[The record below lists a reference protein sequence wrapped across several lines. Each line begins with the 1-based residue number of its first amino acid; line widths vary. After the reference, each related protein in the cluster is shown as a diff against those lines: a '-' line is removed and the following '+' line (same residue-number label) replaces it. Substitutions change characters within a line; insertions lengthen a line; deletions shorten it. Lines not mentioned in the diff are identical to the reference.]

1 MKGNDSFWWGFEK
14 RSNACYEPD
23 VPSFQRVDGGFTV
36 DLAFAEFFKPDFGFL
51 GKVLMPD
58 TNGECGGVRYHWHWT
73 VARNLRGRKE
83 AARASMD
90 QTST

>member
-1 MKGNDSFWWGFEK
+1 MIHFGGDLKKGQMQ
-14 RSNACYEPD
+14 CYEPD

-36 DLAFAEFFKPDFGFL
+36 DLALAEFFKPDFGFL

-58 TNGECGGVRYHWHWT
+58 TNGECGGVRYHWHCT